1 MVSPTVGHSL
11 MFRQHRSCG
20 MEGGGGGGGLRCM
33 PTDLC
38 VTYNCYYLT
47 PVMDKKT
54 VNISPYPAGTWI
66 EHSLMQFNY
75 AGEGGGGGGGGCMP
89 PDTCVIA
96 ISCMLTQVMDN

>member
-1 MVSPTVGHSL
+1 MVSPTVGHYL

-20 MEGGGGGGGLRCM
+20 MEGGGGRLRCM
-33 PTDLC
+33 PTDPC

-47 PVMDKKT
+47 PVMDKET

-75 AGEGGGGGGGGCMP
+75 AGEGGGGGGCMP